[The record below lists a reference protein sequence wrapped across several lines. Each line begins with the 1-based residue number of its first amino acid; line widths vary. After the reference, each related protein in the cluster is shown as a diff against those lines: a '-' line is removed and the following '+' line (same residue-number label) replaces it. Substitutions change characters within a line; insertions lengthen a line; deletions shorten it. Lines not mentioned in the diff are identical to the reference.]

1 MEKYGCTTPFST
13 FQENICRENI
23 TGKQALEHFEDLS
36 DERKYIKECLN
47 PCEHMKLSATYLAAR
62 GNRNDFSM
70 NFYQYI
76 KVAEASYS
84 YTELELVAEIGGY
97 VGLFL
102 GVSVIDINQIF
113 SKLLNYMKIWI
124 NSVSFLFIKGQQKM
138 NKKTPIF

>member
-1 MEKYGCTTPFST
+1 MEKHGCTTPFSNY
-13 FQENICRENI
+13 QENICTENI

-36 DERKYIKECLN
+36 DERKYIEQCLN

-62 GNRNDFSM
+62 GNRTDFSM

-113 SKLLNYMKIWI
+113 SKLLNYIKI
-124 NSVSFLFIKGQQKM
+124 
-138 NKKTPIF
+138 

>member
-1 MEKYGCTTPFST
+1 MH
-13 FQENICRENI
+13 R
-23 TGKQALEHFEDLS
+23 KQNWKASPKTLS

-62 GNRNDFSM
+62 RNRTDFSM

-76 KVAEASYS
+76 KVAETSYS

-113 SKLLNYMKIWI
+113 SKLLNHMKI
-124 NSVSFLFIKGQQKM
+124 
-138 NKKTPIF
+138 

>member
-1 MEKYGCTTPFST
+1 
-13 FQENICRENI
+13 
-23 TGKQALEHFEDLS
+23 
-36 DERKYIKECLN
+36 
-47 PCEHMKLSATYLAAR
+47 MKLSAIHLAAR
-62 GNRNDFSM
+62 GNRTDFSI

-113 SKLLNYMKIWI
+113 SKLLNHMKI
-124 NSVSFLFIKGQQKM
+124 
-138 NKKTPIF
+138 